1 MSDQIPEDKLNL
13 YKQLINSH
21 PELELKGGKK
31 LSYTSLN
38 GNMFTQ
44 ITKEGK
50 VGLRLGKVDYD
61 AFIADFNAQ
70 PLRSYG
76 AVMREYV
83 EVPDEMLADL
93 DTLKPYLQL
102 SYDYAQTLK
111 PKPTKKKK

>member
-1 MSDQIPEDKLNL
+1 MADQIPQDKLDL
-13 YKQLINSH
+13 YKQLIASH

-50 VGLRLGKVDYD
+50 VGLRLGKADYE
-61 AFIADFNAQ
+61 AFIADHDAQ

-83 EVPDEMLADL
+83 EVPDAMLNDMSA
-93 DTLKPYLQL
+93 LKPYLQL
-102 SYDYAQTLK
+102 SYDYAKTLK
-111 PKPTKKKK
+111 SKKK